1 MYGCA
6 CLEVEGDRDQPD
18 MSDAGHA
25 VRRRLEA
32 DGDRCLL
39 IFDGAEDPEALR
51 PFVPIGGAARV
62 LITSTRPA
70 GASWLAGVPVDVFT
84 PEEARAFLAERAERA
99 DDAAAAAVAAEL
111 GHLPLALALAAAVAV
126 GQQAGYQG
134 CLERLRALPAGE
146 PLAQGESQAPPLGIV
161 QPVLLSLEAVRT
173 ADGTGVCTRLME
185 IMAVLSTAGVCRDLL
200 HDAGR
205 RRVAATDVDR
215 AIAELTGRSLLT
227 VSLDGQTIVMHPLV
241 ADVIRVGLA
250 QRGELTAACRA
261 AASVLVARAQAVNVS
276 RDRPAVRDI
285 CQQVTALLA
294 SMTGSAGENGQA
306 SVGDLLRIRF
316 LYMYHLI

>member
-1 MYGCA
+1 VGAVSSDPIVVGEIPREPPGFQPRPDLLAELDRTDAGAPAVQLLTGIAGAGKTQLAAAYARAKLAADWRLVAWVNAGTTGA
-6 CLEVEGDRDQPD
+6 LRASLAATAEAARLPGDRDQPD
-18 MSDAGHA
+18 MSGAGHA

-51 PFVPIGGAARV
+51 PFVPTGGAARV

-161 QPVLLSLEAVRT
+161 QPVLFSLEAVRT

-200 HDAGR
+200 HDAGSW
-205 RRVAATDVDR
+205 V
-215 AIAELTGRSLLT
+215 
-227 VSLDGQTIVMHPLV
+227 
-241 ADVIRVGLA
+241 
-250 QRGELTAACRA
+250 
-261 AASVLVARAQAVNVS
+261 
-276 RDRPAVRDI
+276 
-285 CQQVTALLA
+285 
-294 SMTGSAGENGQA
+294 
-306 SVGDLLRIRF
+306 
-316 LYMYHLI
+316 